1 MKKWWISLVC
11 IFFLFG
17 CSNEKNVGDKINITV
32 TTGQIADIVE
42 HVGGDHVH
50 VEALMGPGVDPHL
63 YKASQGDIQKLSS
76 ADLIFYNGLHL
87 EGKVGEI
94 FEKMEKEKKVVAVA
108 EAIPKEKLIENDG
121 TYDPHVWFDLDLWS
135 YAVKAVRDELIEFDK
150 AHKEDYEKNA
160 EAYMAQLTKLKQEAQ
175 KEIGSIPKQQ
185 RVMITAHDAF
195 HYFGRAYDMEVIG
208 LQGLSTDAEYGLKDV
223 QELVNTIV
231 ERNIKA
237 VFVESSVSKKA
248 IQAVVEGAKQR
259 GHDVKIGGEL
269 FSDALGEKGTEEG
282 TFVGMYRHNVETIVK
297 SLK

>member
-1 MKKWWISLVC
+1 M
-11 IFFLFG
+11 
-17 CSNEKNVGDKINITV
+17 
-32 TTGQIADIVE
+32 
-42 HVGGDHVH
+42 
-50 VEALMGPGVDPHL
+50 
-63 YKASQGDIQKLSS
+63 
-76 ADLIFYNGLHL
+76 
-87 EGKVGEI
+87 
-94 FEKMEKEKKVVAVA
+94 
-108 EAIPKEKLIENDG
+108 
-121 TYDPHVWFDLDLWS
+121 
-135 YAVKAVRDELIEFDK
+135 RDELIEFDPT
-150 AHKEDYEKNA
+150 HKEDYEKNA
-160 EAYMAQLTKLKQEAQ
+160 KAYIAQLMELKQEAQ
-175 KEIGSIPKQQ
+175 KEISSIPKQQ

-223 QELVNTIV
+223 QVLVNTIV